1 MKKCAFYHIKKFNNK
16 KDMKSFQIIALLY
29 LLQNSYTRN
38 IKKYCKE
45 YPNTQRIT
53 RMITKI
59 DSKNPNPLLKLI
71 EPIHTYHET
80 NEIIFE
86 TYRPLLTIRHGID
99 HNERVQLSVYWN
111 LKVGVVEFPKRS
123 LLHPLLMICYHG
135 RPRCFR
141 FDRRETKAG

>member
-1 MKKCAFYHIKKFNNK
+1 
-16 KDMKSFQIIALLY
+16 
-29 LLQNSYTRN
+29 
-38 IKKYCKE
+38 
-45 YPNTQRIT
+45 
-53 RMITKI
+53 MITKI

-141 FDRRETKAG
+141 FDRRETKAGQGLARCAICNRVFALGRNCQGRWSLSLPRRLAPFSLSLSLSLF